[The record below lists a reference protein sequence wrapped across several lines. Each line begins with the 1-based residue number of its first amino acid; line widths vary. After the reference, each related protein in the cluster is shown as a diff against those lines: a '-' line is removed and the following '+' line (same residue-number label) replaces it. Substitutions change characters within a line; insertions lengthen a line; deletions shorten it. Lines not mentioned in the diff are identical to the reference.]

1 MKKIFLFV
9 IAIILI
15 IPNISFATSGACS
28 SHGGV
33 DCSSGPAYGGK
44 VMCNDGWVNSSV
56 SFSSAQ
62 ECNTQ
67 EADILEIDYEIS
79 RIDSQISQLEISR
92 NQAVVNQ
99 TEFLAHIGALRTDG
113 NAQGGLNA
121 VSQKYQS
128 QIDLLNIDKDYLNKL
143 KKQYKDELKQIEEQ
157 ELANVYS
164 CPLNSHTSIIDS
176 TKCDCDSGYQLN
188 PTKDSCIVI
197 PIKTND
203 EICKTQN
210 GIESHWDGIKKDDG
224 TIYCKCSDGYVI
236 GENKKC
242 ISMASRCIERYGKN
256 IYSKGSDCFCSNGY
270 FYDKTS
276 DTCKKDTVKK
286 EIAKED
292 LQIVPSTPNENIKSM
307 ESINWEKEIVN
318 PEPVKK
324 LKWYQKIFNW
334 FKKN

>member
-33 DCSSGPAYGGK
+33 DCSAGPAYGGK

-67 EADILEIDYEIS
+67 EADIRDIDYRIS
-79 RIDSQISQLEISR
+79 KIDSQISQIKNSWELEKNSMIGR
-92 NQAVVNQ
+92 
-99 TEFLAHIGALRTDG
+99 LAQYGALGTTSSAGFAID
-113 NAQGGLNA
+113 AIDT
-121 VSQKYQS
+121 KYQS

-143 KKQYKDELKQIEEQ
+143 KNSLKDELKQIKELSDKQQPTEEVSSLSDDRIK
-157 ELANVYS
+157 EISENMKKLNEEYFGEGSYDKS
-164 CPLNSHTSIIDS
+164 CQSTYGDNSNWNGTVNDNGNLN
-176 TKCDCDSGYQLN
+176 
-188 PTKDSCIVI
+188 
-197 PIKTND
+197 
-203 EICKTQN
+203 
-210 GIESHWDGIKKDDG
+210 
-224 TIYCKCSDGYVI
+224 CKCSDGYVI
-236 GENKKC
+236 GKNKQC
-242 ISMASRCIERYGKN
+242 ISMASSCIERYGKN

-270 FYDKTS
+270 FYDKPS

-292 LQIVPSTPNENIKSM
+292 LQVVPSTPNENIKSM

-334 FKKN
+334 FKGK